1 MKNKKYLKS
10 MNECINN
17 ENEDNSIIDKVFN
30 NEMIYEQLYKLE
42 LDVIE
47 YTTQKNYFENKAQVT
62 EQEMNRLRKMLD

>member
-17 ENEDNSIIDKVFN
+17 ENEDNSIIDKVFS